1 MTELRTARL
10 VLRRAIPS
18 DVGPIHA
25 ILSSAEAMR
34 YWATLPHT
42 TMAET
47 ETWFERQFFSGD
59 PARDEWVI
67 EHDGRTIGNIGIWNM
82 PEIGFILHPDAWGR
96 GLATEAATAF
106 LAYAFATYPIEAV
119 TADVDPR
126 NAASLGLLQKLGFV
140 ETSRADR
147 TFLIGGE
154 WYDSVYLALPRPR

>member
-1 MTELRTARL
+1 
-10 VLRRAIPS
+10 
-18 DVGPIHA
+18 
-25 ILSSAEAMR
+25 MR
-34 YWATLPHT
+34 YWATLPHS

-47 ETWFERQFFSGD
+47 ESWFERQFFSCD

-67 EHDGRTIGNIGIWNM
+67 EHDCRTIGNIGIWNM
-82 PEIGFILHPDAWGR
+82 PELGFILHPDAWGR

-106 LAYAFATYPIEAV
+106 LAYAFATHPIEAV